1 MTFYYEGIAR
11 LDWGMGNPNRTA
23 ALIAC
28 LMVGVW
34 ALAGFRKWGFW
45 AAWLL
50 STALGFL
57 LVQTFSRGGLLAAT
71 VGLGVLVLFSGRPWP
86 RLRAALI
93 CASLVAIVAYSF
105 TLSAS
110 ERVAT
115 AWQGDPSVLNRL
127 ELWKHVP
134 HMLADAPSGWGL
146 NRSQQA
152 YMQWYQGTER
162 QERFLNLVSTHF
174 TLLAELPWAGRIVY
188 AIVWALA
195 LLLVFPSPRLPQLAT
210 AFAVLLT
217 FLVAGIFTHFA
228 ESWPVYIPPFLAI
241 VAALFLR
248 LRNRVWPPRVHILG
262 AIAAALLLI
271 VPMQLFGSSRPPI
284 RGTSARLE
292 VGPAPI
298 ETWVLVSQ
306 DVLGRDYGK
315 TLRNYYRE
323 TGAPLSLG
331 FASELSS
338 IPVAKNLVL
347 SGTVDPAVLQHEL
360 SRIQPQRL
368 ILLNPSLFPT
378 QIPAPIR
385 AEAIFGEL
393 APSATFGVWRASA
406 ITLPGE
412 GVYLPSWPAALQRQ
426 LRNQ

>member
-28 LMVGVW
+28 LMVGAW

-57 LVQTFSRGGLLAAT
+57 LVQTFSRGGLLAAAL
-71 VGLGVLVLFSGRPWP
+71 GLAVLVFFSRRPWP
-86 RLRAALI
+86 RLRASLI
-93 CASLVAIVAYSF
+93 CVSLLVIVAYSF

-115 AWQGDPSVLNRL
+115 SWQGDPSVLNRL
-127 ELWKHVP
+127 ALWKHIP

-146 NRSQQA
+146 DRSQQA

-174 TLLAELPWAGRIVY
+174 TILAELPWAGRIIYV
-188 AIVWALA
+188 AGWALA
-195 LLLVFPSPRLPQLAT
+195 LLLAFPSPRLPQLAT
-210 AFAVLLT
+210 AFAVLVT

-228 ESWPVYIPPFLAI
+228 KSWPVYMPPALAI
-241 VAALFLR
+241 VAVLFLR
-248 LRNRVWPPRVHILG
+248 LRHGVWPHRIYFLG

-271 VPMQLFGSSRPPI
+271 VPMHLFGSSRPPI
-284 RGTSARLE
+284 RGTATRVE

-298 ETWVLVSQ
+298 KTWVLVSH

-315 TLRNYYRE
+315 TLRNYFRE
-323 TGAPLSLG
+323 TGEPLSLG
-331 FASELSS
+331 FASELAS
-338 IPVAKNLVL
+338 IPATENLIL
-347 SGTVDPAVLQHEL
+347 SGAVDPTTLLQEL
-360 SRIQPQRL
+360 PRIQPQRL
-368 ILLNPSLFPT
+368 ILLNTSLFPS
-378 QIPAPIR
+378 QIPAPFR

-393 APSATFGVWRASA
+393 APSTTFGVWRPSA

-412 GVYLPSWPAALQRQ
+412 GIYLPSWPAALQRQ